1 MKNINK
7 YNELKFHKVN
17 KNPHPQQLTIINN

>member
-7 YNELKFHKVN
+7 YNELNNHKVN
-17 KNPHPQQLTIINN
+17 KNPDTQQLTIINS